1 MKEKKNKQNNSMF
14 IYTALIFVVALLFII
29 LAFFGQTNLT
39 KLRGEI
45 NKSELQPTEAA
56 ITAVPATEE
65 VQTPSPT
72 PGNPDEY
79 AIMTN
84 TISSLKA
91 ENDELNAKIN
101 VYDELLSANGY
112 ISVGNLDKAAEIIA
126 GIDRNALSDDQ
137 IILFD
142 QITNTINEGKEQ

>member
-45 NKSELQPTEAA
+45 NKSELQPTEAV

-72 PGNPDEY
+72 PGNPDEF
-79 AIMTN
+79 
-84 TISSLKA
+84 
-91 ENDELNAKIN
+91 
-101 VYDELLSANGY
+101 LSANGY
-112 ISVGNLDKAAEIIA
+112 ISVGNLDKAAKIIA

>member
-65 VQTPSPT
+65 IQTPNPT
-72 PGNPDEY
+72 PENPDEY

-91 ENDELNAKIN
+91 ENDKLTAKID
-101 VYDELLSANGY
+101 VYDSLLSANGY
-112 ISVGNLDKAAEIIA
+112 VSVGNLDKAAEIIA
-126 GIDRNALSDDQ
+126 GIDRNALSADQ

>member
-1 MKEKKNKQNNSMF
+1 MKEKKNKQNNSLF

-65 VQTPSPT
+65 
-72 PGNPDEY
+72 
-79 AIMTN
+79 I
-84 TISSLKA
+84 
-91 ENDELNAKIN
+91 
-101 VYDELLSANGY
+101 
-112 ISVGNLDKAAEIIA
+112 
-126 GIDRNALSDDQ
+126 
-137 IILFD
+137 
-142 QITNTINEGKEQ
+142 